1 MEILPITLTS
11 VTFSKSQT
19 LTGPRHRDGMSK
31 YNHAVC
37 TGAALY
43 SCTPTT
49 CTLHLVY
56 ISQCQQVE
64 EVTCRQLTAA
74 AQWKFYN
81 RIASALLLSNYPRN
95 TPRIPVTLIPRH
107 SEALRP
113 LQKINVITLSR
124 STSYLTV
131 WESKQNCSRVIY
143 LLTQSSQETGQRNSN
158 DHFHCMNLILYE
170 FYKTKLLFLKLNRET
185 TAWPLR
191 SKELNEHKIEI

>member
-43 SCTPTT
+43 SCTATT
-49 CTLHLVY
+49 CTLHLLY

-74 AQWKFYN
+74 AQ
-81 RIASALLLSNYPRN
+81 
-95 TPRIPVTLIPRH
+95 
-107 SEALRP
+107 
-113 LQKINVITLSR
+113 
-124 STSYLTV
+124 
-131 WESKQNCSRVIY
+131 
-143 LLTQSSQETGQRNSN
+143 
-158 DHFHCMNLILYE
+158 
-170 FYKTKLLFLKLNRET
+170 
-185 TAWPLR
+185 
-191 SKELNEHKIEI
+191 